1 MKTGTSATMFQRVY
15 DVILER
21 KNYSP
26 DNSYVASLM
35 DKGIDSILKKIGR
48 GICRSNSGYKKREQE
63 RTNTRNYRS
72 LVSLAHLDGISGD
85 YNRRYFTRTEKT
97 VRSIWLR
104 RKSTALII

>member
-35 DKGIDSILKKIGR
+35 DKGIDSILKKLV
-48 GICRSNSGYKKREQE
+48 
-63 RTNTRNYRS
+63 RN
-72 LVSLAHLDGISGD
+72 LP
-85 YNRRYFTRTEKT
+85 K
-97 VRSIWLR
+97 
-104 RKSTALII
+104 